1 MKRFLLWSFERGSRP
16 YDAICLII
24 LAFIFLTPPGVF
36 HDRPDFMRVS
46 KTEPVRRTKDN
57 NGNTVYTVQVNTPVF
72 TPAKAVEKAAIDK
85 LHEVVREKFEISRTV
100 PVYDTRGVLVA
111 YSIWIDLGVQPF

>member
-24 LAFIFLTPPGVF
+24 LAFIFVTPPSVF

-46 KTEPVRRTKDN
+46 NTEPVRRTKDN

-72 TPAKAVEKAAIDK
+72 TPAKAVEKAAIDR
-85 LHEVVREKFEISRTV
+85 LHEVVHEKFEISRTV
-100 PVYDTRGVLVA
+100 PVYNTRGALGA